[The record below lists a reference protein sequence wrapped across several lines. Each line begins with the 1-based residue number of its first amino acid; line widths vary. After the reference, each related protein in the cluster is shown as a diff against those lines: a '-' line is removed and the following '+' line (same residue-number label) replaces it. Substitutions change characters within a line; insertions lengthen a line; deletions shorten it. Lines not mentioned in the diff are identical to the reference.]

1 MKNIFKNKVLG
12 AVLAAVVMIWPCAAG
27 DKAPAGVEKTK
38 VPAEV
43 TEIYIEAGNMVSI
56 TFVKTADAIAAT
68 EVRSKSKAEA
78 PVSIEQQ
85 GTKMIVKV
93 AGSEDTSK
101 PKSGA
106 MITILKLHMPAG
118 RNVTVLGRN
127 LVVSGDIAAKNL
139 AVKAVSV
146 SMHALKLSAS
156 EDVSVDSGFGDFKF
170 TLSAAKKLI
179 VNVKNLSGKI
189 TVPASTE
196 VVCPDKSALQIARTG
211 KAAAK

>member
-1 MKNIFKNKVLG
+1 MKKNKILITVF
-12 AVLAAVVMIWPCAAG
+12 AAAFMTGICAAG
-27 DKAPAGVEKTK
+27 DKAQAGVEKTK
-38 VPAEV
+38 VPTEV

-68 EVRSKSKAEA
+68 EVRSKSKAETL
-78 PVSIEQQ
+78 VLIERQ
-85 GTKMIVKV
+85 GTKMVVKV
-93 AGSEDTSK
+93 AGSEYSSK

-106 MITILKLHMPAG
+106 MITSLKLHIPAG

-139 AVKAVSV
+139 AVKAISV

-156 EDVSVDSGFGDFKF
+156 EDVSVDSGFGDLKF

-179 VNVKNLSGKI
+179 MNVQHLSGKI
-189 TVPASTE
+189 TIPASTE
-196 VVCPDKSALQIARTG
+196 VVCPDKAGLQIARAG
-211 KAAAK
+211 KAAVK